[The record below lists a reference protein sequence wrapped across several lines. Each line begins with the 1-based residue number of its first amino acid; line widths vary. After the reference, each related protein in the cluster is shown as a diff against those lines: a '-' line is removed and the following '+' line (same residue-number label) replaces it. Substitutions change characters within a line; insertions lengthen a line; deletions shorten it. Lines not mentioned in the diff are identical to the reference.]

1 LPAWAAW
8 LSSIAAVEAHRAT
21 ANHTTEGNIVRKS
34 FIIAVLMCA
43 ALPLAYAQTSAP
55 AAEGKKTTTPSGL
68 QIVEVNTQKEP
79 MKAAT
84 GDKVWVHYTGKLQSG
99 KVFDSSRNRNEPIAF
114 NLGAGEV
121 IKGWD
126 EGIQGMQVGD
136 KRQLIIPPNLAYG
149 EQGGGDGLIPP
160 NSTLVFDVE
169 LIGIERPEKAAG
181 AEAAPAAPA
190 K

>member
-1 LPAWAAW
+1 MKNAF
-8 LSSIAAVEAHRAT
+8 IVAV
-21 ANHTTEGNIVRKS
+21 VM
-34 FIIAVLMCA
+34 LA
-43 ALPLAYAQTSAP
+43 ALPLIYAQTSAP
-55 AAEGKKTTTPSGL
+55 AGGENKKTTASGL
-68 QIVEVNTQKEP
+68 QIVEVKTQKEP
-79 MKAAT
+79 MKAAA

-114 NLGAGEV
+114 NLGGGEV

-169 LIGIERPEKAAG
+169 LVGIERPEKAETAP
-181 AEAAPAAPA
+181 AAPAAPA

>member
-1 LPAWAAW
+1 MF
-8 LSSIAAVEAHRAT
+8 SIVACVGRMIIIEADRRCTSRDGKALQPRCLLKKTLFVAV
-21 ANHTTEGNIVRKS
+21 VM
-34 FIIAVLMCA
+34 LA
-43 ALPLAYAQTSAP
+43 ALPVIYAQTSAP
-55 AAEGKKTTTPSGL
+55 ATGENKRTTQSGL
-68 QIVEVNTQKEP
+68 QIVEVKTLKEP
-79 MKAAT
+79 LKAAA
-84 GDKVWVHYTGKLQSG
+84 GDRVWVHYTGKLQSG
-99 KVFDSSRNRNEPIAF
+99 KVFDSSRNRNEPISF
-114 NLGAGEV
+114 SLGAGEV

-169 LIGIERPEKAAG
+169 LVGIERPEKADQ
-181 AEAAPAAPA
+181 AAPA

>member
-1 LPAWAAW
+1 MQKA
-8 LSSIAAVEAHRAT
+8 
-21 ANHTTEGNIVRKS
+21 
-34 FIIAVLMCA
+34 IIGAVLILCSIG
-43 ALPLAYAQTSAP
+43 LAYAQTSAP
-55 AAEGKKTTTPSGL
+55 SADNKRTTASGL
-68 QIVEVNTQKEP
+68 QIIEVKTLKEP
-79 MKAAT
+79 LKAQA

-126 EGIQGMQVGD
+126 EGLQGMQVGE

-149 EQGGGDGLIPP
+149 DKDQGDGLIPA

-169 LIGIERPEKAAG
+169 LIGIERPDKADN
-181 AEAAPAAPA
+181 AAPAAPA